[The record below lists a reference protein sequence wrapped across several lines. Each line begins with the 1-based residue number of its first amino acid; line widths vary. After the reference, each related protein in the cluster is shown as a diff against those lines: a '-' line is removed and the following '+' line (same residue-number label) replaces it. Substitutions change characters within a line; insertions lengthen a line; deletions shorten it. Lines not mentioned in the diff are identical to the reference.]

1 MRSKSEENNYI
12 QTYVICMECQISS
25 KNSLN
30 TAEWKNQHLN
40 KAEKGAKRIS
50 RGTRVPPEKLMTAD
64 AGKNF

>member
-1 MRSKSEENNYI
+1 MRSKSEKNNYI
-12 QTYVICMECQISS
+12 QTYVIRMECQISW

-40 KAEKGAKRIS
+40 KAEEDAERIS
-50 RGTRVPPEKLMTAD
+50 PGTRVPPEKLMTAE